1 MVSVKTTF
9 SERSKEIEEYYS
21 FINTFIATSKNDTL
35 NKILKSNL
43 LLMLYNLVE
52 STMSNAVEEIHNS
65 IHVTSTS
72 FNSLKKEIRKI
83 LIGYL
88 KSYLNPSDFVDS
100 ISDISVDII
109 KKCFIKQKIFSGNI
123 DGKKIRELSAEYG
136 FNSTTDYSK
145 TKNGNCL
152 LDIKGKRNDL
162 AHGVFSFT
170 EVGKD
175 YSIMDLEKMKDETI
189 NYLSEILTNIET
201 YLTNKEYIQV

>member
-1 MVSVKTTF
+1 MLSVKTTF
-9 SERSKEIEEYYS
+9 GERSKEIEEYFS
-21 FINTFIATSKNDTL
+21 FINTFTPTSKNDTL

-65 IHVTSTS
+65 IHTTSTS
-72 FNSLKKEIRKI
+72 FNDLKKDIRKV

-88 KSYLNPSDFVDS
+88 KNHLNPGDFVDS
-100 ISDISVDII
+100 ISDISIDII
-109 KKCFIKQKIFSGNI
+109 KKCFIKQKLFSGNI
-123 DGKKIRELSAEYG
+123 DGKKIKELSANYG
-136 FNSTTDYSK
+136 FNSSTDYNK
-145 TKNGNCL
+145 TKHGKCL

-175 YSIMDLEKMKDETI
+175 YSISDLEKMKDETI

-201 YLTNKEYIQV
+201 YLTNQEYIQV